1 MTKNLKNCSILSK
14 NVKTYHINK
23 IQNAKTIEQLNIANC
38 SYEKDLFNLMVWFI
52 TYRQFNSA
60 NEGIKPIRNEF
71 VKMHDQ
77 SKKAN
82 IKCM

>member
-1 MTKNLKNCSILSK
+1 
-14 NVKTYHINK
+14 
-23 IQNAKTIEQLNIANC
+23 
-38 SYEKDLFNLMVWFI
+38 MVWFI